1 MGLSW
6 VVLIVLISW
15 FCWSADC
22 SFVWHSLI
30 PSQHLCEHW
39 LFWSADSADQLIVL
53 LCGIP
58 WYQVNTCVN
67 TDCSD
72 QLILLISWL
81 FFCVC
86 ISLIPSQHLCEHW
99 LFWSADSA
107 DQLIVLLCGIP
118 WYQVNNTCVNTNCVR
133 CACRVSKQILNHIK
147 HLETIFGF
155 QHTQLFPPILYVCK
169 LMMLNWQVSLITR
182 KKYGHTGIGTRA
194 WFLPRVLR
202 STNWATQPIR
212 NLCLFI
218 PVHRRSS
225 YCTWEDYRGSQVPKD
240 V

>member
-1 MGLSW
+1 MSRADCSDQLILLISW
-6 VVLIVLISW
+6 LFFCVAFPDTKSTLVWTLIVLISW

-81 FFCVC
+81 FFCVAFPDTK
-86 ISLIPSQHLCEHW
+86 STLVW
-99 LFWSADSA
+99 T
-107 DQLIVLLCGIP
+107 LIVLIS
-118 WYQVNNTCVNTNCVR
+118 VV
-133 CACRVSKQILNHIK
+133 H
-147 HLETIFGF
+147 E
-155 QHTQLFPPILYVCK
+155 
-169 LMMLNWQVSLITR
+169 R
-182 KKYGHTGIGTRA
+182 KKSAVGRPTAGDENFLQPSAGRTAGRPTA
-194 WFLPRVLR
+194 DGRPAVGRPFLPF
-202 STNWATQPIR
+202 WAGR
-212 NLCLFI
+212 R
-218 PVHRRSS
+218 PVGRR
-225 YCTWEDYRGSQVPKD
+225 TAGRP
-240 V
+240 